1 MATNSYYTVHLSS
14 DNTLSIVDIRRN
26 AVINRVKVRGVVTN
40 GPVVLGDR
48 CTVMIKDGST
58 GRGLV
63 FKLPS
68 GAIVDR
74 FVVR

>member
-1 MATNSYYTVHLSS
+1 MTSNSYYTVHLSS
-14 DNTLSIVDIRRN
+14 NNTLSIVDIRKN
-26 AVINRVKVRGVVTN
+26 AVINRVMVRGEVTN
-40 GPVVLGDR
+40 GPIVVGDR
-48 CTVMIKDGST
+48 CTVMIKDGTT

-68 GAIVDR
+68 GAVADR